1 MATLYTR
8 MGDLDILYWKACDG
22 LLVKQRFQT
31 RLWRSRF
38 RHIQAARLNE
48 HPSQEGS
55 HWSLLYMPG
64 AGACTAWAIPHKSVH
79 HSKSQLFPF
88 PSVGA
93 HLIVNTC
100 RPRAGIHRGVRITQD
115 TVVLKTDPVAQ
126 QSLVPGDCQIVD
138 SPMGQNWDM
147 AAMASLLRRRLR
159 HHDFDSDPPYV
170 NVPEVDCASAA
181 RTEGMVTNQA

>member
-1 MATLYTR
+1 MLC
-8 MGDLDILYWKACDG
+8 WKACDG
-22 LLVKQRFQT
+22 FLARFPGLVWSSQHVPARSNGTVDASTNT
-31 RLWRSRF
+31 RRTRAHIYLCSTCQAQVPVLPGRSRINQF
-38 RHIQAARLNE
+38 TIQ
-48 HPSQEGS
+48 GF
-55 HWSLLYMPG
+55 
-64 AGACTAWAIPHKSVH
+64 K
-79 HSKSQLFPF
+79 LFPF

-100 RPRAGIHRGVRITQD
+100 RPRAGIHKGVRNTQD

-126 QSLVPGDCQIVD
+126 QGLVPGDCQIVD
-138 SPMGQNWDM
+138 SPMGQNWDT